1 MSAFARLPA
10 LVVVVAF
17 ALAGPAPAQDRPA
30 ETHFFDASFGDLKEE
45 LELARKEGKKGLFL
59 MYAAE
64 DCPPCIRM
72 KKTIMSQPR
81 VQDHFRRHFRVIHID
96 FNGDAEV
103 ADFDGRPMR
112 SKDFAQ
118 KVARVRG
125 TPTFSVIGLDGR
137 ELLRH
142 YGPTR
147 DAEEFMLFADYVVSG
162 AHRAQPFDAWRRER
176 LARR

>member
-1 MSAFARLPA
+1 MRKA
-10 LVVVVAF
+10 LR
-17 ALAGPAPAQDRPA
+17 ALAFVAGLALAASAAAGAERPA

-45 LELARKEGKKGLFL
+45 LDLARKEGKKGLFL

-64 DCPPCIRM
+64 DCSPCIRM
-72 KKTIMSQPR
+72 KATILNQAR
-81 VQDHFRRHFRVIHID
+81 VQDHFRRHFRVLHID
-96 FNGDAEV
+96 FNGDIEM
-103 ADFDGRPMR
+103 ADLDGRTMR

-137 ELLRH
+137 ELLRF

-147 DAEEFMLFADYVVSG
+147 DAEEFMLFADYVVAG
-162 AHRAQPFDAWRRER
+162 EYRAKPFDAFRRER